1 MRAARQI
8 VSSAGAIFL
17 VAGLAAIPI
26 SATAA
31 TLPLLTTCQSK
42 TDTADSFAYRFC
54 SAYVP
59 TFDGVRLDVD
69 LTLPATAT
77 PAGGFPL
84 LVMMHGW
91 GNSKTDWES
100 TDFCDSGSADR

>member
-8 VSSAGAIFL
+8 VSSAGAILL
-17 VAGLAAIPI
+17 VAGLAAIPL
-26 SATAA
+26 SATAT

-77 PAGGFPL
+77 PAGGFSPPVFML
-84 LVMMHGW
+84 DCGHIHSHLDG
-91 GNSKTDWES
+91 D
-100 TDFCDSGSADR
+100 